1 MGDRLLLSGHSMGPF
16 GAAFVLLAGEGGNVK
31 KNATITRTSGWPDGK
46 QLRSREKS
54 SFNTLSTVPIVSLRP
69 WEKGLHRSRR

>member
-31 KNATITRTSGWPDGK
+31 KDATISRTSGWK
-46 QLRSREKS
+46 TVTIKS
-54 SFNTLSTVPIVSLRP
+54 EVLI
-69 WEKGLHRSRR
+69 